1 MLKETGHE
9 YDERAQML
17 LASGLVL
24 LMSLLSMAVFGV
36 KVAGLG
42 TPHDPGSDAVIETGR
57 ELQLSF
63 GPLIE
68 NRTQAFIDAGLSE
81 STALQ
86 TALNSTHDDLLHH
99 GEIRGVELKLLE
111 PEITQQEGVWMIDV
125 EAGISDSHAMYSLPL
140 HVELDF

>member
-1 MLKETGHE
+1 MLRKINFDS
-9 YDERAQML
+9 DERAQML
-17 LASGLVL
+17 LASGIVL

-57 ELQLSF
+57 ELQLYF
-63 GPLIE
+63 APLIE
-68 NRTQAFIDAGLSE
+68 NRTQVLMNAGLSE
-81 STALQ
+81 SIALQ

-111 PEITQQEGVWMIDV
+111 PEIIQEGGKWVINV
-125 EAGISDSHAMYSLPL
+125 EAGISDNHAM
-140 HVELDF
+140 